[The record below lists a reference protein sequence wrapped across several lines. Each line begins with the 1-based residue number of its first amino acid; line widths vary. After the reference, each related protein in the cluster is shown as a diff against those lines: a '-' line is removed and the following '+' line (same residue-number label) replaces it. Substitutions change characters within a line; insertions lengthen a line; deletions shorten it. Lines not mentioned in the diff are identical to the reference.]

1 MATPRRSPGRREAG
15 LQGCEAAAGGARG
28 GRAGFLPGLGNSA
41 ASCSARKS
49 IRPDPEPAQ
58 AQAGLKTMRLAVRT
72 RAPRPRGASAEGLE
86 VHLPQGRAGNK
97 LEVSGELRTAPP
109 LTTGKPDTWVREACK
124 PEPGPGPGGDLTGL
138 PLPTAWLPA
147 TPAATGPA
155 WSPPKQGQAGLLGS
169 CEGIS
174 APGEAPPHAALADTV
189 SPVHRPH
196 D

>member
-97 LEVSGELRTAPP
+97 LEVSGELRP
-109 LTTGKPDTWVREACK
+109 LSTPDNRETRHLGERGLQTRTR
-124 PEPGPGPGGDLTGL
+124 PRTRWRPHGP
-138 PLPTAWLPA
+138 
-147 TPAATGPA
+147 PAAHSLASCNPRGHRACLEPPEAGAGGPTRF
-155 WSPPKQGQAGLLGS
+155 L
-169 CEGIS
+169 
-174 APGEAPPHAALADTV
+174 
-189 SPVHRPH
+189 
-196 D
+196 